1 MLKQGV
7 ESGCGGAALPFDG
20 VSGDV
25 GCGDVGT
32 CEQVARYSRLPFPA
46 VDGGMAH
53 GAPEECP
60 RKLRIVGHGT
70 ARRIDYHGFRT
81 AAEKIAVEEM
91 AGGVRSVECEWC
103 VERNDIGPG
112 GYLVEGDEGA
122 VTRLQGRGGVPS
134 VVGNLAGR
142 VAGKHLYAKRARPL
156 DVYKRQV

>member
-1 MLKQGV
+1 
-7 ESGCGGAALPFDG
+7 
-20 VSGDV
+20 
-25 GCGDVGT
+25 
-32 CEQVARYSRLPFPA
+32 
-46 VDGGMAH
+46 
-53 GAPEECP
+53 
-60 RKLRIVGHGT
+60 
-70 ARRIDYHGFRT
+70 
-81 AAEKIAVEEM
+81 M

-156 DVYKRQV
+156 RHDGADMTQTYHPEPHAGLTKTCAEDRRIDILRHGGCIATGRRSGADAGRCEILTVEMVGADGGRGDEFHG